1 MCDSLHV
8 RYVEESTRLQSQS
21 LVWFE
26 QRAGRITSSVVH
38 DVLHTRMEAPAKSLI
53 KRICSDTPSKL
64 NVPAINCG
72 RDKESVARGDY
83 LLDMSSRHQDM
94 EVIEAGLR
102 ISKASPYLAV
112 SPDGIVK
119 CTCHGS
125 GVLEIKCPFSF
136 KDAKHEEMVREKASC
151 LDKDFNLKKD
161 HRYYVQ
167 VQMHVTGAN
176 YCDFCVWLPSGS
188 KVCRVLPDAD
198 FLADTLP
205 KLALFL
211 RKHLLPELL
220 TRSLEISSNISASP
234 LLMWISG

>member
-1 MCDSLHV
+1 M
-8 RYVEESTRLQSQS
+8 
-21 LVWFE
+21 
-26 QRAGRITSSVVH
+26 
-38 DVLHTRMEAPAKSLI
+38 HTRMEAPAKSLI

-64 NVPAINCG
+64 NVPAINWG

-136 KDAKHEEMVREKASC
+136 KDATHEEMVREKASY

-161 HRYYVQ
+161 HRYYGQ
-167 VQMHVTGAN
+167 VQMQVTGAN
-176 YCDFCVWLPSGS
+176 TLAS
-188 KVCRVLPDAD
+188 VCGCHQGARCAACCQTP
-198 FLADTLP
+198 TSWQ
-205 KLALFL
+205 
-211 RKHLLPELL
+211 
-220 TRSLEISSNISASP
+220 TRYLSWPCFGANTCCP
-234 LLMWISG
+234 NC